1 MRLCSKIRLAH
12 DEFLMF
18 IDWQTQKISKFNGDN
33 DFNNLVQWLPLYLA
47 YIKWSVTVEWEIE

>member
-1 MRLCSKIRLAH
+1 MVTMRLCSKIRLAR

-33 DFNNLVQWLPLYLA
+33 DFNNLVQCLPLYLA
-47 YIKWSVTVEWEIE
+47 YIKWSATVE